1 MTRVVLRIASL
12 LLLAATAHAQ
22 TATIELLD
30 PGAEPRAPLRYKYTA
45 GSVERGTMEMSVSLL
60 REANGQYVP
69 MVAMPPTRMTMELR
83 VTDVGPDGTAKVEMA
98 TRSAE
103 AAVDQATGIGPN
115 DMNNALATVSRLGGW
130 FTMDTRGRTTAAEA
144 VLRPSTGAQA
154 TAPGADKALTQ
165 AINNQLPMEASMFP
179 EEPVGKGARW
189 RVTTSSPIATLDTTT
204 ASEYTLL
211 ARQGNRIELDMKMGL
226 IASGNSPDGGFIAT
240 GGAATGHAVIDLD
253 KLVHTMT
260 MQADNDMPVPA
271 GQAAGP
277 GMRMQMRM
285 SLSPETH

>member
-12 LLLAATAHAQ
+12 LLLASTAHAQ

-30 PGAEPRAPLRYKYTA
+30 PGAEPRAPLRYKLTA
-45 GSVERGTMEMSVSLL
+45 GSVERGTMEMSVNLL

-83 VTDVGPDGTAKVEMA
+83 VTEVAPDGTARVEMS

-103 AAVDQATGIGPN
+103 ADVDQTTGVSTKA
-115 DMNNALATVSRLGGW
+115 MNSTLSTVSRLGGW
-130 FTMDTRGRTTAAEA
+130 YTMDSRGRTTMGEAE
-144 VLRPSTGAQA
+144 LRPTAGAPA
-154 TAPGADKALTQ
+154 NPAADKALTQ
-165 AINNQLPMEASMFP
+165 LINSQTSVEASMFP

-189 RVTTSSPIATLDTTT
+189 RVTTSSPIATLDATT

-211 ARQGNRIELDMKMGL
+211 SRQGNRIELDMKMGL
-226 IASGNSPDGGFIAT
+226 IASGNSPDGGFVAT

-260 MQADNDMPVPA
+260 MQADNNIPVPA

-277 GMRMQMRM
+277 GMRVQMRM
-285 SLSPETH
+285 SLSPETK